1 MISKEKMDI
10 NAMIKGFDVRRE
22 EKKKKNERKT
32 TVESTI
38 KETRKLSL
46 SFLDALHRQKH
57 RDLWIFF
64 YVRIYI
70 VNEENY

>member
-38 KETRKLSL
+38 KETRKFSL
-46 SFLDALHRQKH
+46 FS
-57 RDLWIFF
+57 
-64 YVRIYI
+64 
-70 VNEENY
+70 